1 MKVLID
7 VNVALDVIL
16 ERQPWLDDSKKVWD
30 ACHEARVVGHLIA
43 TAVTN
48 IFYVSRRL
56 IGTEKAR
63 AAVRICLVT
72 FEIIPVGRDELEEAD
87 SMAGSDLEDN
97 VSLACALAAGLD
109 AIVTRDPRGF
119 AGSPVPVLSPAEL
132 LAQLPKDEPEGAD
145 PAQGPSGRSDD
156 AEMPAGSDGGR

>member
-1 MKVLID
+1 MRVLID

-16 ERQPWLDDSKKVWD
+16 ERQPWLDDSKGVWD
-30 ACHEARVVGHLIA
+30 ACHETRIVGHLIA

-56 IGTEKAR
+56 AGTDKAR
-63 AAVRICLVT
+63 AAVGMCLVT
-72 FEIIPVGRDELEEAD
+72 FEIIAVGRDELQKAD
-87 SMAGSDLEDN
+87 AMAGSDLEDN

-119 AGSPVPVLSPAEL
+119 AGSPISVLSPAEL
-132 LAQLPKDEPEGAD
+132 LAGLPKDGPDAAD
-145 PAQGPSGRSDD
+145 QAQG
-156 AEMPAGSDGGR
+156 EAGASEEGPP